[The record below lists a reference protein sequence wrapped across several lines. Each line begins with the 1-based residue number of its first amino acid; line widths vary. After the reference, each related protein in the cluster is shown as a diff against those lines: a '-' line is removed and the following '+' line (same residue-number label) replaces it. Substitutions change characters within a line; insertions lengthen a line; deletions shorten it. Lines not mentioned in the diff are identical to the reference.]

1 MRDKKFTA
9 VGITVLAA
17 VLVILVAIGALYY
30 NKVYRPSIE
39 QAAQETTSYKAGGN
53 GPQKSGK
60 QTLAAENGDVS
71 IYTDGDFVI
80 VESGEAKAEF
90 SDWDKNF
97 GKSDTSVFINDFNGD
112 GTDDIIILDDEGEG
126 DTESERL
133 YGLYILTANKG
144 NTNKPFTVY
153 YTDSEKWKSIFTDTV
168 TCSLNQPKAYP
179 QMIQFIM
186 DYNGVSVPLDAD
198 TGLAP
203 EGARAW
209 YTETPKDENGENARL
224 KSIRLSDAYISYDD
238 KTNNAEANIYV
249 YASYDGAEEQ
259 NIGTITVGIDISD
272 GSLQIKEKS
281 VAYEA
286 NKNISVSA
294 PKR

>member
-1 MRDKKFTA
+1 MREKKFTA
-9 VGITVLAA
+9 TGITVLAV

-30 NKVYRPSIE
+30 NKVYKPSIE

-53 GPQKSGK
+53 GPQKNGK

-80 VESGEAKAEF
+80 VENGETKAEF
-90 SDWDKNF
+90 SDWNKNF
-97 GKSDTSVFINDFNGD
+97 GKNDTTVFINDFNSD

-144 NTNKPFTVY
+144 NTKQPYTVY
-153 YTDSEKWKSIFTDTV
+153 YTDSEKWKSTFTDTV

-186 DYNGVSVPLDAD
+186 DYNGVNVPLDAD

-203 EGARAW
+203 EEYRAW
-209 YTETPKDENGENARL
+209 YTETPKNENGENANL
-224 KSIRLSDAYISYDD
+224 KSIRLSDAYISYDN
-238 KTNNAEANIYV
+238 KTNSAEAKIYV
-249 YASYDGAEEQ
+249 YASYDDAAEQ
-259 NIGTITVGIDISD
+259 NVGTITIGIDINGGKLD
-272 GSLQIKEKS
+272 IKEKS

-286 NKNISVSA
+286 NENISVAA